1 MNRSDA
7 APLGEQAIFSC
18 KMALGLLLICLLLLS
33 CAALDRIGGDSYG
46 GTGEDAENRRR
57 AAATCRDYAEKQRI
71 NVLRTVSSRPLGA
84 GNDYEV
90 QLNVLS
96 RGGIENVICY
106 TDVRTGSTRIAN

>member
-1 MNRSDA
+1 VNRNEVLSSQKRD
-7 APLGEQAIFSC
+7 IFNSNV
-18 KMALGLLLICLLLLS
+18 LLCVLLS
-33 CAALDRIGGDSYG
+33 SWLLGSCTALDRASYG
-46 GTGEDAENRRR
+46 GTGEDEENRRR
-57 AAATCRDYAEKQRI
+57 AAATCRDYADRQHV
-71 NVLRTVSSRPLGA
+71 NVLRVVSSRPLGA

>member
-1 MNRSDA
+1 MNCNEMSSEKQNILSSR
-7 APLGEQAIFSC
+7 
-18 KMALGLLLICLLLLS
+18 LLLWVLLS
-33 CAALDRIGGDSYG
+33 SWLLGSCTALDRASYG
-46 GTGEDAENRRR
+46 GTGEDEENRRR
-57 AAATCRDYAEKQRI
+57 AAATCRDYADRQRV
-71 NVLRTVSSRPLGA
+71 NVLRVVSSRPLGA